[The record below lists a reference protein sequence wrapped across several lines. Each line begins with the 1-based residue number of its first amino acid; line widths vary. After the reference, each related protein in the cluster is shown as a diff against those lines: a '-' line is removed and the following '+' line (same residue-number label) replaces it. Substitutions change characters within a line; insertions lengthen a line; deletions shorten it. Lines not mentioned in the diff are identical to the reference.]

1 MPVVD
6 RVESSSD
13 RRAFASAA
21 SMGQV
26 SLISVLAGTLV
37 AYAAFAVL
45 LAVVAAILAAV
56 GVDTTG
62 LTSNDWRQAGI
73 GGGIVAALVL
83 LVSYFFGGYVAGRM
97 ARRAGALNGG
107 LVFLLAVLIA
117 IVVGVLVGAQTN
129 TEALADNLR
138 TLGVPTSGS
147 EYGDIAT
154 VAGIAAIVAMLLGAV
169 LGGKAGER
177 WHGKL
182 ATRALSAAPGEPAYR
197 RERDDDRREPDD
209 DRRER
214 DDDRRGRDDDRRD
227 GDDDRRDGDDDG
239 DRDGGEQGLPS
250 RPWATGEQSWG
261 DDRRDEPET
270 AGTPPPSDEHGDS
283 GTPGGTAGRAPRR
296 RERPLRSPSPRN
308 R

>member
-6 RVESSSD
+6 RVESSRD

-37 AYAAFAVL
+37 AYAAFAIL

-83 LVSYFFGGYVAGRM
+83 LVSYFLGGYVAGRM

-129 TEALADNLR
+129 TEALADDLR

-182 ATRALSAAPGEPAYR
+182 ATRAFAPAASGTLPR
-197 RERDDDRREPDD
+197 RDADEHDRVRQTDEHDLRRDDDRDR
-209 DRRER
+209 DRRPE
-214 DDDRRGRDDDRRD
+214 D
-227 GDDDRRDGDDDG
+227 
-239 DRDGGEQGLPS
+239 LPS

-261 DDRRDEPET
+261 GRRDEPDT
-270 AGTPPPSDEHGDS
+270 SVTPPPSDEYGTGAASS
-283 GTPGGTAGRAPRR
+283 GSAGTTGRR
-296 RERPLRSPSPRN
+296 RERPLRPPSPRN

>member
-1 MPVVD
+1 MPVLN
-6 RVESSSD
+6 RVESSRD

-26 SLISVLAGTLV
+26 SLTSVLAGTLV
-37 AYAAFAVL
+37 AYAAFAIL
-45 LAVVAAILAAV
+45 LAIVAAILAAV

-62 LTSNDWRQAGI
+62 LTSNDWRQAGVV
-73 GGGIVAALVL
+73 GGIVAALVL
-83 LVSYFFGGYVAGRM
+83 LLAYFFGGYVAGRM

-107 LVFLLAVLIA
+107 LVFVLAVLIA
-117 IVVGVLVGAQTN
+117 IVVGALVGTQTN

-147 EYGDIAT
+147 EYGDIGT

-182 ATRALSAAPGEPAYR
+182 ATRALAPAATEPAR
-197 RERDDDRREPDD
+197 PRERDDDRPR
-209 DRRER
+209 R
-214 DDDRRGRDDDRRD
+214 DDDRGDRRDDDR
-227 GDDDRRDGDDDG
+227 GDRRD
-239 DRDGGEQGLPS
+239 EGLPS
-250 RPWATGEQSWG
+250 RPWATGGQSWASGGRAG
-261 DDRRDEPET
+261 DAAETERAEARDAET
-270 AGTPPPSDEHGDS
+270 AAPPTPREDQGGAPSRGAGT
-283 GTPGGTAGRAPRR
+283 APRR
-296 RERPLRSPSPRN
+296 RERPLRPPSPRN